1 MCDYFIAFGLYFSA
15 YRDKLLSQTS
25 RRFILLRIP
34 TLVYPLIIY
43 NLIGLFAADALNAE
57 IFRFLLVSG
66 SEFIFT
72 TAHLFLIVGVICLT
86 IEVIKSTRTTV
97 ESVLDHSFSVI
108 VFIVYLLEFILVR
121 FAGNAEFL
129 ILTLMA
135 LADVITGFAVTI
147 FAARRDVSVE
157 GGGSIFR

>member
-1 MCDYFIAFGLYFSA
+1 M
-15 YRDKLLSQTS
+15 
-25 RRFILLRIP
+25 LRIP
-34 TLVYPLIIY
+34 SLVYPLMIY
-43 NLIGLFAADALNAE
+43 NVIGLFAADALNAE
-57 IFRFLLVSG
+57 IFSFLLVSG

-72 TAHLFLIVGVICLT
+72 TAHLFLIIGVICLT
-86 IEVIKSTRTTV
+86 IEVIKSTRTTL
-97 ESVLDHSFSVI
+97 ESVLDHGFSVI
-108 VFIVYLLEFILVR
+108 VFVAYLLEFILVR

-147 FAARRDVSVE
+147 FAAKRDVSVE